1 MPSIKILIVSDSDH
15 ISDKYI
21 DKEQS
26 KKFVVYLQTNPLSA
40 THLEDCIKEIVPD
53 ELSVS
58 AEILLVESKFI
69 YDGKH
74 WVHPSQLVK

>member
-26 KKFVVYLQTNPLSA
+26 KKFVVYLHTNPKSA
-40 THLEDCIKEIVPD
+40 THLEDCQKEIVPD
-53 ELSVS
+53 ELSES
-58 AEILLVESKFI
+58 AESLRVESKFI
-69 YDGKH
+69 WDGKH
-74 WVHPSQLVK
+74 WVHPSQLV

>member
-1 MPSIKILIVSDSDH
+1 
-15 ISDKYI
+15 
-21 DKEQS
+21 
-26 KKFVVYLQTNPLSA
+26 
-40 THLEDCIKEIVPD
+40 LEDCIKEIVPD

-58 AEILLVESKFI
+58 AESLLVESKFI